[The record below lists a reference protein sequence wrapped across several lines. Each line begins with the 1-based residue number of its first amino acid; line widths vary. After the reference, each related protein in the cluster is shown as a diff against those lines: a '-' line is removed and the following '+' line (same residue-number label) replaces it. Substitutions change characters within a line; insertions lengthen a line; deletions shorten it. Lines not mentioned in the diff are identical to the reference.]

1 MRLRGA
7 WYFWTVNKAVPSFSL
22 NLLDR
27 IVMYVSPK
35 AGIERIQKRAAVA
48 AFGSAGYI
56 TPGNGK
62 NSTRGWLASPNTV
75 DYDTLPVLDSARA
88 GARDLWMNTPVAVAA
103 LKRCRTNIV
112 GFGLG
117 LQSRIDRKALGM
129 EDKAADAWEQNA
141 EAEFRLWASSV
152 DCDIRRKQTFNDLQ
166 ALSLMSTLMSGDC
179 FVLLPMV
186 PRTGQPYDLRVQ
198 IIEADFVSNPHN
210 QMETVQFASGVEC
223 DPYGAPVAYHFRVV
237 SPDEFIYSAYSSL
250 NCLGRWE
257 RVPAYGP
264 KSGRRNVLHL
274 METDRPGQRRG
285 MPFLA
290 PVLEI
295 LKQLTRLSESE
306 LAAAVVASFFTV
318 FIKNVTGP
326 NGLGAVFTDE
336 NSVLDPNDS
345 RDANRYEMGPGSM
358 VKLDKDEEIQVADP
372 KRPNMMFEPF
382 FTAILKQ
389 IGASLEIPFEQL
401 LLHFSAS
408 YSASRAALLEA
419 WKFYKRWRAWLASN
433 FCQPVYEAWLE
444 EAILKGRIVAPGF
457 FDDPRIRAAWCGSE
471 WSGAGQGQ
479 IDPLKETQAAKL
491 RIDAGLST
499 YEDESVALSGKS
511 WGGQIDRL
519 AREVGILKEKGLYVP
534 PAPAQS
540 GFGGGA
546 QPGGNT
552 ADPERNPGEGGDNA
566 G

>member
-1 MRLRGA
+1 
-7 WYFWTVNKAVPSFSL
+7 
-22 NLLDR
+22 
-27 IVMYVSPK
+27 MYVSPK

-62 NSTRGWLASPNTV
+62 NSTRGWLAASNHV

-88 GARDLWMNTPVAVAA
+88 GARDLWMNTPMATAA

-112 GFGLG
+112 GFGLA
-117 LQSRIDRKALGM
+117 LQSRIDRGALGM
-129 EDKAADAWEQNA
+129 DDKAADAWEENA
-141 EAEFRLWASSV
+141 EREFRVWAESV
-152 DCDIRRKQTFNDLQ
+152 DCDIRRKQKFSELQ
-166 ALSLMSTLMSGDC
+166 ALSLLSTLMSGDA

-198 IIEADFVSNPHN
+198 IIEADFVSNPH
-210 QMETVQFASGVEC
+210 QQLETANFASGIET
-223 DPYGAPVAYHFRVV
+223 DPFGAPVAYHFRTV
-237 SPDEFIYSAYSSL
+237 PQDQFIYASYGSL
-250 NCLGRWE
+250 NCVGKWE
-257 RVPAYGP
+257 RVLAYGP

-290 PVLEI
+290 PVMET

-318 FIKNVTGP
+318 FIKNVPGQ
-326 NGLGAVFTDE
+326 NGLGATFTDE
-336 NSVLDPNDS
+336 NSVLDPNDPN
-345 RDANRYEMGPGSM
+345 DANRYEMGPGSM
-358 VKLDKDEEIQVADP
+358 IKLAKDESIEVADP

-419 WKFYKRWRAWLASN
+419 WKFYKRWRAWLAGN

-444 EAILKGRIVAPGF
+444 EAILKGRIIAPGF
-457 FDDPRIRAAWCGSE
+457 FDDPRTRAAWCGAE

-479 IDPLKETQAAKL
+479 IDPLKETQAAQL
-491 RIDAGLST
+491 RINARLST

-511 WGGQIDRL
+511 WGGQINRL
-519 AREVGILKEKGLYVP
+519 AREEGILKEKGLYIP
-534 PAPAQS
+534 PMPPQGGAP
-540 GFGGGA
+540 FGGGA
-546 QPGGNT
+546 QSGQDEKP
-552 ADPERNPGEGGDNA
+552 EGGSDA